1 MLTTL
6 SLRDFVIVE
15 SLNLDVRR
23 GFTVLTGETG
33 AGKSILI
40 DALQLILGGRAD
52 ASVVREGAERTH
64 IVAEFQPSSEAKA
77 WLVANELQTGEESL
91 LIRRTVDTKGR
102 SRAWVNGVVVTATQ
116 LRELGETLIDVH
128 GQHAHQSLLKPTYQL
143 QLLDDHAGT
152 SSERAAVREAY
163 FAWQKAR
170 KALDDATANADAIAE
185 KAERLSWMIEDLET
199 LSPKAGE
206 WDELN
211 ADHRRLSHGVAIA
224 DGLNQIVNQLTDD
237 PESVS
242 SMLSSV
248 HAKLTSLSRYDDKLS
263 QMVETLSSGM
273 DLVEEVA
280 RDASRYLDR
289 ADLDGERFAEVDR
302 RVSHYY
308 ELARKFRTEPE
319 SLHALLE
326 DSRRQLKTLTG
337 AKDVEGLKK
346 AEVEAR
352 RQYDL
357 VASQLTAVRNKGALA
372 LADAV
377 TEQMQRLS
385 MKGARLEI
393 ALVAQAP
400 SAYGS
405 EHCEFLIAGH
415 AGVQTRPLIKVAS
428 GGELARISLAI
439 AVITA
444 AAMPVPTLIFDEV
457 DSGIGG
463 ATAEVVGQLLHRL
476 GTSRQVLC
484 VTHLPQVAACG
495 DNHWRV
501 EKHFTGETTQSQL
514 RVLNDVERIEEV
526 ARMLAGVSISDNT
539 RAVAQEMLMIG
550 HQEMTKE

>member
-77 WLVANELQTGEESL
+77 WLATNELQMDEESL

-102 SRAWVNGVVVTATQ
+102 SRAWVNGVAVTATQ

-128 GQHAHQSLLKPTYQL
+128 GQHAHQSLLKPAYQL

-152 SSERAAVREAY
+152 SAERLAVREAY
-163 FAWQKAR
+163 LAWQAAHKAFE
-170 KALDDATANADAIAE
+170 DATANADAIAE
-185 KAERLSWMIEDLET
+185 KSERLTWMIEDLEI
-199 LSPKAGE
+199 LSPKAEE
-206 WDELN
+206 WEQLN

-224 DGLNQIVNQLTDD
+224 DGLNQIVNLLTDD

-248 HAKLTSLSRYDDKLS
+248 HAKLTSLSRYDEKLA
-263 QMVETLSSGM
+263 QLVDTLSSGM
-273 DLVEEVA
+273 DLIDETA

-289 ADLDGERFAEVDR
+289 SDLDGERFAEVDR

-308 ELARKFRTEPE
+308 ELARKFRTDPE
-319 SLHALLE
+319 SLHSLLE
-326 DSRRQLKTLTG
+326 NSRQQLKALTS
-337 AKDVEGLKK
+337 AKDVEALKK
-346 AEVEAR
+346 ADANAR
-352 RQYDL
+352 QRYDQ
-357 VASQLTAVRNKGALA
+357 VAAQLSNVRRKGALA

-393 ALVAQAP
+393 ALVSQSP
-400 SAYGS
+400 SVNGS

-476 GTSRQVLC
+476 GVTRQVLC

-514 RVLNDVERIEEV
+514 RVLNDVERIEEI

-539 RAVAQEMLMIG
+539 RAVAQEMLMTG
-550 HQEMTKE
+550 HKEMTED